1 MDLVDFNYYVCA
13 IIMKTTANNTFLF
26 PQGIKLKMNIMAV
39 SPGGST
45 MYCCC

>member
-1 MDLVDFNYYVCA
+1 MDLVDFIYYVCA

-26 PQGIKLKMNIMAV
+26 PQGIKSKRNIMTVA
-39 SPGGST
+39 PEGST